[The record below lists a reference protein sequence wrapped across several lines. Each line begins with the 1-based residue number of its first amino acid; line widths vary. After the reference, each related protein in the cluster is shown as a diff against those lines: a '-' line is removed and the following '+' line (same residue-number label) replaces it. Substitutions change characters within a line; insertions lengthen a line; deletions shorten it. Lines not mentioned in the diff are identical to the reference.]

1 MGPLRRALCRAGRG
15 AAWSCPA
22 DVSDPVNCPTSGCY
36 MANDE
41 HVAILKKGVRAW
53 NAWRMK
59 NPYIHVDLT
68 GANLSQAT

>member
-1 MGPLRRALCRAGRG
+1 
-15 AAWSCPA
+15 
-22 DVSDPVNCPTSGCY
+22 VSDPVNCPTSGCY